1 MEKRVVSQLLTLM
14 DGIKPSSNVVVLAAT
29 NRPNALDP
37 ALRRF
42 GRFDREIDVG
52 IPDEEGRLEILQLKS
67 KNMKLSKSCDLS
79 SIAKQTHGYVGAD
92 LAQLCMEGAFQSI
105 REKLPWFD
113 VDADVIPQSILD
125 SIEINQD
132 HLLHGLAI
140 TNPSALR
147 ENIVEIPEVSWKD
160 VGGLEDVKRELY
172 ETIQYPVLHADKY
185 QRFGMDP
192 SKGVLLY
199 GPPGMN

>member
-1 MEKRVVSQLLTLM
+1 M
-14 DGIKPSSNVVVLAAT
+14 DGIEASSNVVVLAAT

-52 IPDEEGRLEILQLKS
+52 IPDEQGRLEILQIKT
-67 KNMKLSKSCDLS
+67 KNMKLGKSCDLH

-105 REKLPWFD
+105 RDKMPWFD
-113 VDADVIPQSILD
+113 IDADAIPQIVLD
-125 SIEINQD
+125 TIEITQD
-132 HLLHGLAI
+132 HLLHGLAV

-147 ENIVEIPEVSWKD
+147 ENIVEIPDVTWDD
-160 VGGLEDVKRELY
+160 VGGLFDVKKELY
-172 ETIQYPVLHADKY
+172 ETIQYPVQYKDKY
-185 QRFGMDP
+185 EKFGMEP
-192 SKGVLLY
+192 SKGILLY
-199 GPPGMN
+199 GPPGMGAAVCY

>member
-1 MEKRVVSQLLTLM
+1 VVSQLLTLM
-14 DGIKPSSNVVVLAAT
+14 DGIKPNSNIVVLAAT
-29 NRPNALDP
+29 NRPNSLDP

-67 KNMKLSKSCDLS
+67 KNMKLGESCDLP

-105 REKLPWFD
+105 REKMPWFD
-113 VDADVIPQSILD
+113 MEAEVIPQSILD
-125 SIEINQD
+125 SIEINQK

-147 ENIVEIPEVSWKD
+147 ENIVEIPDVTWND

-172 ETIQYPVLHADKY
+172 ETIQYPVQHEEKY
-185 QRFGMDP
+185 RKFGMEP

-199 GPPGMN
+199 GPPGNWCAR